1 MDADHRFTFMIADSN
16 LPADVG
22 TIVSRPRVVLLSLV
36 LTLNGFNVKF
46 LLLTWY
52 KRLFSELRVL
62 ILTEVKRFV

>member
-1 MDADHRFTFMIADSN
+1 MTADSD
-16 LPADVG
+16 LPTDVG
-22 TIVSRPRVVLLSLV
+22 TIVSRPIVVLVSVV

-62 ILTEVKRFV
+62 ILSEFKRFI

>member
-1 MDADHRFTFMIADSN
+1 MTADSD

-22 TIVSRPRVVLLSLV
+22 TIVSRPIVVLVSV
-36 LTLNGFNVKF
+36 ALTLNGLNVKF

-62 ILTEVKRFV
+62 ILSEFKRFI